1 MTSSIERSR
10 ERSIISKHPG
20 ATAKQINTTSDYF
33 LREEDLHGVIIVAG
47 LNDLLYTSNNGRNDV
62 IMEDIVANVIQAGLK
77 AREAGVTNINL
88 SGLFK
93 VENVRDEH
101 INLFNYL
108 LKQRC
113 MQLGFGFIFN
123 SNIELDDL
131 YDGLHVNNKLG
142 NIKLKHNIL
151 QCFDSYTFGH

>member
-1 MTSSIERSR
+1 MSSIDRHR
-10 ERSIISKHPG
+10 ERSIVSKHPG
-20 ATAKQINTTSDYF
+20 ATAKQIKHYIEYF
-33 LREEDLHGVIIVAG
+33 LNEEDLHGVIIVAG
-47 LNDLLYTSNNGRNDV
+47 LNDLLYSSNNGRNDV
-62 IMEDIVANVIQAGLK
+62 IMEDIVAHVIQAGLK
-77 AREAGVTNINL
+77 AREAGIMNVHL

-113 MQLGFGFIFN
+113 KQLGFGFIFN
-123 SNIELDDL
+123 SNIELNDL

-142 NIKLKHNIL
+142 NMKLKHNIL
-151 QCFDSYTFGH
+151 QCFDSYSCGH

>member
-1 MTSSIERSR
+1 MSNIERNK

-20 ATAKQINTTSDYF
+20 STAKQIKHYIDYF
-33 LREEDLHGVIIVAG
+33 LKEEDLHGVIIVAG
-47 LNDLLYTSNNGRNDV
+47 LNDLLYASNNGRNDV
-62 IMEDIVANVIQAGLK
+62 IMEDIVAHVIQAGLK
-77 AREAGVTNINL
+77 AREAGIVNIHL

-108 LKQRC
+108 LKHRC

-142 NIKLKHNIL
+142 NMKLKQNIL